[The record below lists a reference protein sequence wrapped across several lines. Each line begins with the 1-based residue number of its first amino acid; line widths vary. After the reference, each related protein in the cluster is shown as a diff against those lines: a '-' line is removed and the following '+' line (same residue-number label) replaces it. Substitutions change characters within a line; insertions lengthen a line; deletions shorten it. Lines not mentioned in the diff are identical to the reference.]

1 MKEPPVIVWM
11 SEGHLGGVLEIER
24 ASFGMPWSR
33 EGFSKVLANPSALA
47 YAAEEEGKVAGYVC
61 ALMLGWEA
69 EILKLAVRPE
79 LRGRGIAKALNARCL
94 AELREKGAQVV
105 YLEVRLSN
113 REAVGLY
120 EGFGFRRAGLRK
132 GYYLSPP
139 EYALVMRLDL

>member
-1 MKEPPVIVWM
+1 MKEPAIVRM
-11 SEGHLGGVLEIER
+11 SEAHLAGVIEIEL

-33 EGFSKVLANPSALA
+33 DGFLKVLNNPLALA

-61 ALMLGWEA
+61 ALMLGLEA

-132 GYYLSPP
+132 GYYSSPP
-139 EYALVMRLDL
+139 EDALVMRLEL